1 MQNLTT
7 LVKNSLVLFILTAGS
22 SAQSQNQNHSVFFT
36 YISDTH
42 LQVNKT
48 SQTSVV
54 KGLLEIGLT
63 YQLTSELS
71 FNTNGFFLH
80 GQSISKSF
88 RDVFF
93 ISSIDGRNTARLQNF
108 WLEYA
113 PQNSNWILRL
123 GKQAFDDEFLKR

>member
-1 MQNLTT
+1 MQNLSN
-7 LVKNSLVLFILTAGS
+7 LVKNLLVLFILTAFNG
-22 SAQSQNQNHSVFFT
+22 AQSQNQNRSYFFNYT
-36 YISDTH
+36 SDTH
-42 LQVNKT
+42 FQVNKS

-63 YQLTSELS
+63 YELTSEIS
-71 FNTNGFFLH
+71 FTTNGFFLH

-88 RDVFF
+88 GDVFF

-123 GKQAFDDEFLKR
+123 GKQAFDD

>member
-1 MQNLTT
+1 MQNLTN

-36 YISDTH
+36 YTSDTH

-48 SQTSVV
+48 PQTSVV
-54 KGLLEIGLT
+54 KVLLEIGLT

-88 RDVFF
+88 VDVFF
-93 ISSIDGRNTARLQNF
+93 ISSID
-108 WLEYA
+108 
-113 PQNSNWILRL
+113 
-123 GKQAFDDEFLKR
+123 